1 MVKYRES
8 VCVLPFCRRIEEG
21 ETRGVS
27 VSFPVLQENK
37 QW

>member
-1 MVKYRES
+1 MVKYGES
-8 VCVLPFCRRIEEG
+8 MCVLPFCRIEEG